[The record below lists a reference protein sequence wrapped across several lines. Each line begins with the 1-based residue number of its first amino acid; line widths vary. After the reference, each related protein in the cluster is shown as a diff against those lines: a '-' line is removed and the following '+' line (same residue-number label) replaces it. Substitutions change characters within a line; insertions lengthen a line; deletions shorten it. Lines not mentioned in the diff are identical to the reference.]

1 MVSVMF
7 LCFVGRLFWGLGVYK
22 CLAQHA
28 SQFLREV
35 GCVFVLGASGVS
47 LFCVCVMASVFD
59 SAGENVVVDNDGG
72 GEMWDERERETR
84 VRDAGEGRAR

>member
-1 MVSVMF
+1 
-7 LCFVGRLFWGLGVYK
+7 LGLGVYK
-22 CLAQHA
+22 CLARHA

-35 GCVFVLGASGVS
+35 GCVFVLGVFS
-47 LFCVCVMASVFD
+47 FCVCVMASVFD

-84 VRDAGEGRAR
+84 VRDAGGGQGRAR